1 MNAGEEDSGS
11 PATEDDDVGP
21 DHRPVP
27 QHRPGCDPPV
37 LKGPLWG
44 PLEGKLIGTFTLSKV
59 PYFYRT
65 HVHMGSDHWVALSFS
80 IYETFLKPCEDCQ
93 CCQC

>member
-21 DHRPVP
+21 YHRPVP

-44 PLEGKLIGTFTLSKV
+44 PLEGKLSGTFT
-59 PYFYRT
+59 
-65 HVHMGSDHWVALSFS
+65 
-80 IYETFLKPCEDCQ
+80 
-93 CCQC
+93 

>member
-1 MNAGEEDSGS
+1 MQWRDINLLFIGVNAGEEDSGS

-44 PLEGKLIGTFTLSKV
+44 PLEGKLYL
-59 PYFYRT
+59 
-65 HVHMGSDHWVALSFS
+65 HMKQGSLF
-80 IYETFLKPCEDCQ
+80 FLFF
-93 CCQC
+93 